1 MTVQDLVETL
11 ERNLDIPDGK
21 HLFAVF
27 ENNASEDVKGFIV
40 ADCEEG
46 MRFPKGDIKNYPVL
60 TSKELI
66 GKYGLNKI

>member
-27 ENNASEDVKGFIV
+27 ENNASEDVKGSLWRIARKV
-40 ADCEEG
+40 CD
-46 MRFPKGDIKNYPVL
+46 FPKEI
-60 TSKELI
+60 
-66 GKYGLNKI
+66 